1 MCIVELFYLFFFFK
15 HKTAYE
21 MRIRDCS
28 SDVCSSDLHLRRCS
42 RKSRPDLKE
51 TADKCPKLPGDF
63 PERSADS
70 TIAAALP
77 DQLTYTVDLRR
88 NLGKRGTP
96 LGGGQQAN
104 EIGRAHVCTPVTNAH
119 LVCRLL
125 LDKKLQ
131 QHQTRLELHNIRL

>member
-51 TADKCPKLPGDF
+51 TADKSPKLPGDF

-88 NLGKRGTP
+88 NLGKRGPP
-96 LGGGQQAN
+96 LGGGQQENGGAGEKQAAQ
-104 EIGRAHVCTPVTNAH
+104 EIACQFKLLRIHPSLA
-119 LVCRLL
+119 LVSS
-125 LDKKLQ
+125 
-131 QHQTRLELHNIRL
+131 HA